1 MDRVMRPTH
10 LPFFRFN
17 TVASVVCLVCVAF
30 IATGCAPSRTTT
42 GVADASGT
50 ASGNEDEASVVS
62 AGFDRAPD
70 TNDAA
75 ATAPAA
81 EADERAPE
89 GGDTDDGED
98 AADDAVTM
106 PAPGPPFDA
115 GEGGV
120 CSAPPGPGDLVIDEL
135 MISSVAG
142 TGDHGEWLE
151 VASTLGCALDLRG
164 LHGSAPSG
172 SKVQGFDIGDD
183 LWIPALG
190 TFVVADSSIAAIN
203 HDLPGTLV
211 VWAGQPGDVLRNPG
225 STVTLLYD
233 AIIVD
238 SVTYPSMT
246 LTPGASLTFARD
258 CPPATRGDWTR
269 WQPSAAS
276 WFPGFRGTPNAPNDD
291 VRCP

>member
-1 MDRVMRPTH
+1 MRPNH
-10 LPFFRFN
+10 LL
-17 TVASVVCLVCVAF
+17 LVHWIRCVAPLACVA
-30 IATGCAPSRTTT
+30 IDCAPTRMTSNA
-42 GVADASGT
+42 ADASRT
-50 ASGNEDEASVVS
+50 VSGDEEAGAMGDPDPTTDVDDAMPTTRVAGDDALDEA
-62 AGFDRAPD
+62 PD
-70 TNDAA
+70 GR
-75 ATAPAA
+75 
-81 EADERAPE
+81 EAM
-89 GGDTDDGED
+89 GDD
-98 AADDAVTM
+98 AADDASAP

-120 CSAPPGPGDLVIDEL
+120 CTGPPGSGDLVIDEL

-172 SKVQGFDIGDD
+172 SKVQAFDVGDD
-183 LWIPALG
+183 LWIPAFG
-190 TFVVADSSIAAIN
+190 TFVIADSSIAAIN
-203 HDLPGTLV
+203 HDLPGALV

-225 STVTLLYD
+225 STVTLQYD
-233 AIIVD
+233 DVIVD

-246 LTPGASLTFARD
+246 LTVGASLTFARG